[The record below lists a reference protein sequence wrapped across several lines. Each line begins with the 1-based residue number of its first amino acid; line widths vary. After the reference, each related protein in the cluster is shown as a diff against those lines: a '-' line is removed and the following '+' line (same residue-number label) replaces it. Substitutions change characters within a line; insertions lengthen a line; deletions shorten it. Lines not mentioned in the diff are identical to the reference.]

1 MAKRNL
7 AWRGCAHAAVAM
19 ALTGL
24 LAACGSETPPEAAP
38 VIMKGAEQMP
48 PGPAAMAPAAGHV
61 VVVRP
66 GQSVRGIARAHHVPV
81 SAIIA
86 ANHLAP
92 PYKIEGGQRLLIP
105 GPGMPPI
112 EHFAA
117 VRPAPPPTLAERHE
131 PPRERGHMP
140 PEIIPLDGPAPP
152 AAAKLTPPAE
162 AESHPSPPEKAPA
175 PSADAGPAAASD
187 RSAQLPH
194 GSRFPWPV
202 HGRVLAGYG
211 VGKSGAHNDGINIAA
226 PKGAPVEAVDGG
238 VVAYAGNELRGYGN
252 LVLVKHPNGWISAYA
267 HCEQLLVKRGDRVSR
282 GQVIAKVGET
292 GGVSEP
298 QLHFELRRGQ
308 RPVDPREFLAP
319 APSAAA
325 DATVHRG

>member
-1 MAKRNL
+1 M
-7 AWRGCAHAAVAM
+7 AVAL
-19 ALTGL
+19 AGL
-24 LAACGSETPPEAAP
+24 LAACGSETPPEPAP
-38 VIMKGAEQMP
+38 LIMKGAEQMP
-48 PGPAAMAPAAGHV
+48 PAPAPMAPAAGHV
-61 VVVRP
+61 VIVRP
-66 GQSVRGIARAHHVPV
+66 GQSVRGIALAHHVPA

-86 ANHLAP
+86 ANRLPP
-92 PYKIEGGQRLLIP
+92 PYRIESGQRLLIP
-105 GPGMPPI
+105 GRGASPI
-112 EHFAA
+112 EHVAA
-117 VRPAPPPTLAERHE
+117 ARPAPPPLAGRHE
-131 PPRERGHMP
+131 APPPEREHVP

-152 AAAKLTPPAE
+152 AAARLTPSAD
-162 AESHPSPPEKAPA
+162 AGSHPSRPEKAPA
-175 PSADAGPAAASD
+175 QPADAGPAAASD
-187 RSAQLPH
+187 RSAALPH
-194 GSRFPWPV
+194 GGRFPWPV

-226 PKGAPVEAVDGG
+226 PKGSPVEAVDGG

-252 LVLVKHPNGWISAYA
+252 LVLVKHSNGWITAYA

-282 GQVIAKVGET
+282 GQVIAKVGAT

-325 DATVHRG
+325 DATVRRG